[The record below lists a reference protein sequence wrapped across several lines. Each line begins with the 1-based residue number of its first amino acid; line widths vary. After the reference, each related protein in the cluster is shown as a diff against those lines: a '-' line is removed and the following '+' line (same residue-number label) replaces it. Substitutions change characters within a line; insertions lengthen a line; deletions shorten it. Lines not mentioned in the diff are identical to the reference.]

1 MAKLTKTELLQMD
14 NNIANQQLIE
24 KDKEILSHKKTIEM
38 LTNKLRNL
46 ESSKNVELI
55 NKTIDQKNKQ
65 VNDLKEENREFNEK
79 IKKKYKIK
87 GAFGVNPDTGEIV

>member
-46 ESSKNVELI
+46 ESLKNVELI
-55 NKTIDQKNKQ
+55 NKTIDQKSKQ

>member
-14 NNIANQQLIE
+14 NNITSQQLIE
-24 KDKEILSHKKTIEM
+24 KEKEILSHKKTIEM

-46 ESSKNVELI
+46 ESAKNIDLL
-55 NKTIDQKNKQ
+55 NKGIDQKKNQ

-87 GAFGVNPDTGEIV
+87 GAFGINPDTGEIV